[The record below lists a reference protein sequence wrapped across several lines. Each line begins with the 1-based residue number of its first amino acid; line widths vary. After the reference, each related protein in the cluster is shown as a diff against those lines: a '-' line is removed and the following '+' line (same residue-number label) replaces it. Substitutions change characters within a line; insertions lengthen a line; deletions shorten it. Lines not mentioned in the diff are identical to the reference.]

1 MFSNLDIKRDYLK
14 LDKYHNHNF
23 AHGITDREVICNH
36 VSEMGKEM
44 DGKFARSVIA
54 AEAACYVFENAAID
68 VNPID
73 PFGVYIAGNVTDR
86 SVYPYRT
93 LDALSRMWEPE
104 LYEKYPEP
112 GLELKKLRSEMTSSG
127 ALWCYPDFAHSK
139 PNWIDI
145 HTLGLS
151 GMVERV
157 KQYREKKI
165 AGQGEYKQE
174 HKDFYEP
181 IIRTYEGLMMLI
193 GRFHDLA
200 VERDDGGDVTKN
212 MIIALEQI
220 QYAPP
225 RNLYEVLLLTYIY
238 HIIQEHVVGVQ
249 TRTLGV
255 SDKLWRP
262 YYEKDL
268 EDGLYTRDEIKE
280 LFKYFYYSF
289 EYQGHPHGQPLH
301 LGGTNKDG
309 TTIVNDLTYL
319 LLEAYEEVNI
329 ISPKIQIAIA
339 PNTPDKLILKACDMI
354 RNGHTSIVFC
364 NEEIG
369 REACRIFTDNE
380 DDLYNLSLSG
390 CYNFSLLENV
400 QAESVGTTYVKGI
413 ELAMNEGKDPT
424 TGYAIGVP
432 CKKAEDIASFDEFMD
447 IYFKQTYKLIDSMMR
462 ISDFFDIHMD
472 EILPCCM
479 FNANH
484 VHTLE
489 AARDVYKDGSKYHN
503 TVITISCLASCA
515 DSLYAIKKYVYDRK
529 ELTLAQF
536 RDILKANWQGHEAL
550 RLKIAKDTEKYG
562 NNLYGPDA
570 IAKLVMDNVAIYIGS
585 KKTPFG
591 VPYGADGEGID
602 HGITLGKKTGAT
614 PDGRFA
620 SAQLSK
626 NLMPV
631 FGCDTR
637 GVTAFIESV
646 TKIDATKWPNG
657 APIDYMLHPSA
668 VQGEEGLMIMLALVR
683 TTFKKGGSA
692 IQGNITNAKI
702 LKAAQKDPD
711 KYKGLQVRLCG
722 WSQYFNRLK
731 KDEQDMMILQ
741 AESVK

>member
-1 MFSNLDIKRDYLK
+1 MFSNLNIERDYMK
-14 LDKYHNHNF
+14 LDKFHNHNF
-23 AHGITDREVICNH
+23 AHGIEDRKTICDR
-36 VSEMGKEM
+36 VEEIGKELE
-44 DGKFARSVIA
+44 GKVARSHIA
-54 AEAACYVFENAAID
+54 AEAALYVFENAAID
-68 VNPID
+68 VIPYD
-73 PFGVYIAGNVTDR
+73 PFGLYIAGNRTDR
-86 SVYPYRT
+86 SESPYRT
-93 LDALSRMWEPE
+93 LDALTYMWERGI
-104 LYEKYPEP
+104 YDKYPEE
-112 GLELKKLRSEMTSSG
+112 GLEIKQMKADMSSSG
-127 ALWCYPDFAHSK
+127 ALWAFPDFAHSK

-145 HTLGLS
+145 HTLGLL
-151 GMVERV
+151 GLVNRV
-157 KQYREKKI
+157 KEYRDKKI
-165 AGQGEYKQE
+165 SEFGEYKQE

-181 IIRTYEGLMMLI
+181 IIRTYEGLMMLV
-193 GRFHDLA
+193 GRFIDLA
-200 VERDDGGDVTKN
+200 VERDDGSDVMKN
-212 MIIALEQI
+212 MIVALRQI
-220 QYAPP
+220 QYYPP
-225 RNLYEVLLLTYIY
+225 RNLYEVLLLTYFY

-268 EDGLYTRDEIKE
+268 ADGLYTRDEIKE
-280 LFKYFYYSF
+280 LFKYFYYCF

-301 LGGTNKDG
+301 LAGTNKDG

-364 NEEIG
+364 NEEVG
-369 REACRIFTDNE
+369 RDACRIFTDNE

-400 QAESVGTTYVKGI
+400 QAESVGSSYVKGI
-413 ELAMNEGKDPT
+413 ELAMNEGFDPT
-424 TGYAIGVP
+424 TGKAIGVP
-432 CKKAEDIASFDEFMD
+432 CKKAEDIATFDEFMD
-447 IYFKQTYKLIDSMMR
+447 IYFKQTYHIIDCMMR
-462 ISDFFDIHMD
+462 ISDFWDIHMD
-472 EILPCCM
+472 ELLPCCM

-484 VHTLE
+484 VYTLE
-489 AARDVYKDGSKYHN
+489 TARDVYKDGSKYHN

-515 DSLYAIKKYVYDRK
+515 DSLYAIKKYVYDKK
-529 ELTLAQF
+529 EVTLAQM
-536 RDILKANWQGHEAL
+536 RDILKANWEGHEAL

-562 NNLYGPDA
+562 NNLEGPDS
-570 IAKLVMDNVAIYIGS
+570 IAKLVMDSVADYIAS
-585 KKTPFG
+585 KNTPLG
-591 VPYGADGEGID
+591 TPYGADGEGIT

-620 SAQLSK
+620 NVQLSK
-626 NLMPV
+626 NLMSV

-637 GVTAFIESV
+637 GVTAFIESA
-646 TKIDATKWPNG
+646 TKIDARKWPNG

-668 VQGEEGLMIMLALVR
+668 VQGDEGLNVMLALVR

-692 IQGNITNAKI
+692 IQGNITNAKV
-702 LKAAQKDPD
+702 LKAAQNDPD

-741 AESVK
+741 AESIQ